1 MVCGD
6 ELCQFPGVYFAVF
19 ALHGHGVDHVLQ
31 LPDVSGPR
39 VLQQQSPGIIRQS
52 DGRNSEAFLVFEG
65 EFAEYQVNVLAA
77 FP

>member
-1 MVCGD
+1 MVCRD
-6 ELCQFPGVYFAVF
+6 ELCQFFGIYFPVF
-19 ALHGHGVDHVLQ
+19 ALDGHGVDHVLQ
-31 LPDVSGPR
+31 LSYVSGPW
-39 VLQQQSPGIIRQS
+39 VLQQQSPGILRQS